1 MTNTQS
7 LKLKS
12 YFFILL
18 CFLLFSGCGAAWKA
32 KPRSFVNNSYLSR
45 IEEYLV
51 KNPLRVTV
59 VPLSYRNKSVSMKVT
74 DIFISELSMIPIFS
88 IVERNRL
95 NRILEEQAL
104 GQTGII
110 DNETAVNLGQIV
122 GVDAIIVGSIH
133 TYKNG
138 SPKYFAFSFRL
149 VDTETGV
156 IIWSGN
162 HTLHSGPLSV
172 PDTLDSLVP
181 FTIRELIDEFN
192 TKMKILE

>member
-1 MTNTQS
+1 MTDTQS

-12 YFFILL
+12 YFFIPL
-18 CFLLFSGCGAAWKA
+18 CFLLLSGCGAAWKA
-32 KPRSFVNNSYLSR
+32 KPRSFVNNNYLSR

-51 KNPLRVTV
+51 KKPLRVTV
-59 VPLSYRNKSVSMKVT
+59 VPLAYRNKNVSMKVT

-95 NRILEEQAL
+95 NSILQEQAL

-122 GVDAIIVGSIH
+122 GADAIIVGSIH
-133 TYKNG
+133 TYKGG
-138 SPKYFAFSFRL
+138 SPKYFGFSFRL
-149 VDTETGV
+149 VDTKTGV

-192 TKMKILE
+192 AKMKILE

>member
-1 MTNTQS
+1 MTDTQS

-12 YFFILL
+12 YFFIPL
-18 CFLLFSGCGAAWKA
+18 CFLLLSGCGAAWKA
-32 KPRSFVNNSYLSR
+32 KPRSFVNNNYLSR

-51 KNPLRVTV
+51 KKPLRVTI
-59 VPLSYRNKSVSMKVT
+59 VPLAYRDKSVSMKVT
-74 DIFISELSMIPIFS
+74 DIFMSELSMIPIFS

-95 NRILEEQAL
+95 NSILEEQAL

-138 SPKYFAFSFRL
+138 SPKYFGFSFRL

>member
-1 MTNTQS
+1 MNNTQS
-7 LKLKS
+7 LKLTA
-12 YFFILL
+12 YFFIPL

-32 KPRSFVNNSYLSR
+32 KPRCFVNNNYLSR
-45 IEEYLV
+45 IEEDLV
-51 KNPLRVTV
+51 NKPLRVGI
-59 VPLSYRNKSVSMKVT
+59 VPLAYRDKNVSMKVT
-74 DIFISELSMIPIFS
+74 DIFMSELSVIPIFS
-88 IVERNRL
+88 VVERNRL
-95 NRILEEQAL
+95 NSIIQEQAL

-122 GVDAIIVGSIH
+122 GADAIIVGSIH
-133 TYKNG
+133 TYEKG
-138 SPKYFAFSFRL
+138 SPQYFGLSFRV

-181 FTIRELIDEFN
+181 FTIRELIDEFDA
-192 TKMKILE
+192 KMKILE